1 MGALKQSIANKDQ
14 VKSESKY
21 LNEDPTIKANYDN
34 AVQRA
39 ENIINAT
46 HDPELNKANIEQA
59 TQAVQQAEQALHG
72 VEKLT
77 HDKTTASNE
86 LDGLTNLTDAQREK
100 LKEQINNSTSRD
112 DIKQKIEQAKQLNN
126 LMDQLKQQ
134 VGHKDDVHSSS
145 NYFNEDPD
153 KKKAYDDAIKRAEE
167 IIKIQLILI

>member
-1 MGALKQSIANKDQ
+1 MQNTSPTLEQVQQNLQTAQNLDSAMGALKQSIANKDQ

-77 HDKTTASNE
+77 HDKTTASN
-86 LDGLTNLTDAQREK
+86 R
-100 LKEQINNSTSRD
+100 
-112 DIKQKIEQAKQLNN
+112 
-126 LMDQLKQQ
+126 
-134 VGHKDDVHSSS
+134 
-145 NYFNEDPD
+145 
-153 KKKAYDDAIKRAEE
+153 
-167 IIKIQLILI
+167 